1 MKSRGQRNALR
12 IATLYR
18 KNLLRGGVACCTMAT
33 TRWLR
38 ISEALA
44 ALGYQVDMIMDGP
57 GPPVTDGLPLRSV
70 PFAAFDWR
78 RYNVVKTLF
87 HRGFDALSAT
97 GGAEHPFIISKL
109 GSVVG
114 DHDEVAGV
122 YFFGAERAALFE
134 TQRRIQAASRCVS
147 LLTEASQRLWEASHG
162 RRTPI
167 LLVPTGVD
175 EVIPEPRENP
185 YRSLPERIAVY
196 IGNLYTDS
204 QREVNLLWQTRLQ
217 ELGGLL
223 RKKGIR
229 LCLIGPGRVDKLDP
243 ACVTC
248 LGPVEN
254 SRIWDYQYFAQAGI
268 VLAQGT
274 VQHNES
280 SKIYYYLRTGLPVVS
295 ETPVPNNHL
304 LKDTGLGFIASYG
317 DTREMA
323 QLVEAAVEK
332 KGEKQEAIGYM
343 LRHHTWKQRAQVY
356 DRLIQGAVPGG
367 PCLPLRTL

>member
-1 MKSRGQRNALR
+1 MG
-12 IATLYR
+12 
-18 KNLLRGGVACCTMAT
+18 T

-57 GPPVTDGLPLRSV
+57 SLPVTDGLPLRSV
-70 PFAAFDWR
+70 PLAAFDWR
-78 RYNVVKTLF
+78 RYDVVKTLF
-87 HRGFDALSAT
+87 HRGFDALCAA
-97 GGAEHPFIISKL
+97 GGARHPFIISKL

-122 YFFGAERAALFE
+122 HFFGAERAALWE
-134 TQRRIQAASRCVS
+134 TQRRIRATTRYVS
-147 LLTEASQRLWEASHG
+147 LLTKASERLWEVNHG
-162 RRTPI
+162 RGTPV

-175 EVIPEPRENP
+175 EVVPEPRENP
-185 YRSLPERIAVY
+185 YRGFPERIAVY
-196 IGNLYTDS
+196 IGNLYTDT
-204 QREVNLLWQTRLQ
+204 QREVNLLWQARLQ

-229 LCLIGPGRVDKLDP
+229 LSVIGPGRVDNLDP

-254 SRIWDYQYFAQAGI
+254 RRIWDYQYFAHAAI
-268 VLAQGT
+268 VLAQGV

-295 ETPVPNNHL
+295 ESPVPNNHL
-304 LKDTGLGFIASYG
+304 LKDTGLGFIATYG
-317 DTREMA
+317 DTPEMA
-323 QLVEAAVEK
+323 QLVAAAVEK
-332 KGEKQEAIGYM
+332 KWEKEAAVRYM
-343 LRHHTWKQRAQVY
+343 LRLHTWKQRAQVY
-356 DRLIQGAVPGG
+356 DRLIQEA
-367 PCLPLRTL
+367 LP